1 MIDLQ
6 QFRSK
11 RAAVAKAETAADNA
25 PRYETDRRGRRI
37 AVETLPMDDAKPK
50 SKQKKFARV
59 PLDDDWGCR
68 AATVAERGA
77 AIVLY
82 AVYMQRTTGRGDV
95 PITAALLRRWG
106 INQKIRTRTINRL
119 VAAGFATVKRRG
131 KFRGCPLLTMNLPVG
146 EG

>member
-6 QFRSK
+6 RFRSK
-11 RAAVAKAETAADNA
+11 RVAAAKAETIADST
-25 PRYETDRRGRRI
+25 PRYERDKRGKLI
-37 AVETLPMDDAKPK
+37 AVETLPADEAKPK
-50 SKQKKFARV
+50 SKRKKFARV
-59 PLDDDWGCR
+59 PLENDWWGCR

-106 INQKIRTRTINRL
+106 VARKTRTRTINRL
-119 VAAGFATVKRRG
+119 VVAGFATVKHRG
-131 KFRGCPLLTMNLPVG
+131 KFRGCPLLTLNLPV
-146 EG
+146 EE